1 MSRTRTALAVG
12 LAVAAFAVAGCGGG
26 DEEATPTETTDTS
39 ETTPPVESDALV
51 GNVGPGFVI
60 SLSGADGAAVTTL
73 TAGSYTIDVNDQSDI
88 HNFHLT
94 GPGVDETTDV
104 AGTGSS
110 TFEVDLE
117 AGTYTFVCDPH
128 AGSMTGSFE
137 VSG

>member
-1 MSRTRTALAVG
+1 MARTRTSLAVG
-12 LAVAAFAVAGCGGG
+12 FAAVAFGVAGCGGG
-26 DEEATPTETTDTS
+26 DEEATPTDTTDTGVV
-39 ETTPPVESDALV
+39 TLPVDLNTLAGS
-51 GNVGPGFVI
+51 VGPGFVI

-73 TAGSYTIDVNDQSDI
+73 TAGRYTIDVNDQSSM

-104 AGTGSS
+104 GGEGST

-117 AGTYTFVCDPH
+117 AGTYSFVCDPH
-128 AGSMTGSFE
+128 ASSMNGSFE